1 MIIKDGHVFFR
12 GDFVQKDI
20 LIEDGKI
27 AKIGN
32 NLSGESTVRAEGKL
46 VLPGLI
52 DPHVHLRE
60 PGATEKEDF
69 LTGSKA
75 AVAGGFTTVI
85 DMPNNSPPTTTATAL
100 EKKTELSQK
109 AICNVLFHFG
119 ATDDNFKEVKL
130 AHPSSLKIYLGKTT
144 GNMILQN
151 PDSLEKHYDVFPKD
165 KPIVLHAC
173 DHSENEEENLKQTYK
188 TIENAIALANS
199 KGRKI
204 HLAHAATKKELAL
217 ARPFANVTAEVAP
230 HYLFLSTKD
239 LATLGTKY
247 KVYPPLKSE
256 QKRLMLLSAFEEA
269 DCIATD
275 HAPHTIADKEMGAAG
290 FPGLETSLALML
302 TACNDG
308 ILTRSSVIRKM
319 SENPAS
325 IFGIQGKGKIEEG
338 FDGDITIVDPK
349 KQWKVVGS
357 ELETKCKWSPFEGR
371 TLTGKVCSVIRSG
384 KTIFDDCT
392 FV

>member
-1 MIIKDGHVFFR
+1 MIIKDGKVFFH

-27 AKIGN
+27 VKIGN
-32 NLSGESTVRAEGKL
+32 NISGESIVNAAGKL

-75 AVAGGFTTVI
+75 AIAGGFTTVI
-85 DMPNNSPPTTTATAL
+85 DMPNNSPPTTTAEAL
-100 EKKTELSQK
+100 MKKGELSKK
-109 AICNVLFHFG
+109 ALCNVLFHFG
-119 ATDDNFKEVKL
+119 ATDDNFEEVKL
-130 AHPSSLKIYLGKTT
+130 AHPDSLKIYLGKTT
-144 GNMILQN
+144 GNMVLQN
-151 PDSLEKHYDVFPKD
+151 PGSLEKHYDIFPKD

-173 DHSENEEENLKQTYK
+173 DHSENEDENLTRTYK
-188 TIENAIALANS
+188 TIKAAIALAKS

-217 ARPFANVTAEVAP
+217 ARPFPNVTVEVAP

-239 LATLGTKY
+239 LPALGTKY

-275 HAPHTIADKEMGAAG
+275 HAPHTLADKEMGAAG

-302 TACNDG
+302 TACNNG
-308 ILTRSSVIRKM
+308 LLTRSSVIKKM

-325 IFGIQGKGKIEEG
+325 IFGISGKGKIEEG

-349 KQWKVVGS
+349 KEWKVKGS
-357 ELETKCKWSPFEGR
+357 ELETKCKWSPFEGK
-371 TLTGKVCSVIRSG
+371 TLTGKVYSVIRSG
-384 KTIFDDCT
+384 KTVFENYT
-392 FV
+392 FI